1 MILSDRVALPWFPSE
16 EFASDEEMIRAIN
29 ETYNTLKEVLSID
42 GDSSLRSLLLNISS
56 YDIKHIYI
64 ANDLGLTDISQQM
77 FGQYDVY
84 TSAIKQELREKNAP
98 TAKERRNPELY
109 DERINKLFKSA
120 KSFSIEHLNSLVD
133 SEHTIQNYYKHLGA
147 YDRNGEQRVN
157 LFTQIEMAYVA
168 AKEILSGK
176 HGNIS
181 QSDAETAIIKGLLDA
196 FKSLQRFIKPLLGNG
211 EEADKDNEFDAKLR
225 EAWNTLDIVTPLYN
239 KVRNW
244 LTRKPYKIGRAHV

>member
-1 MILSDRVALPWFPSE
+1 
-16 EFASDEEMIRAIN
+16 
-29 ETYNTLKEVLSID
+29 
-42 GDSSLRSLLLNISS
+42 
-56 YDIKHIYI
+56 
-64 ANDLGLTDISQQM
+64 
-77 FGQYDVY
+77 
-84 TSAIKQELREKNAP
+84 
-98 TAKERRNPELY
+98 
-109 DERINKLFKSA
+109 
-120 KSFSIEHLNSLVD
+120 
-133 SEHTIQNYYKHLGA
+133 
-147 YDRNGEQRVN
+147 
-157 LFTQIEMAYVA
+157 MAYVA

-244 LTRKPYKIGRAHV
+244 LTRKPYSTEKIKLNFENAQLLGGWDVNKEPDCTSILLRKDGLYYLAIMNKKYNHAFDIDNLPNDGKCYEKIDYKLLPGANKMLPKVFFSKSRIKEFAPSEIIVNAYKKGSHKKGANFSISDCRRLIDFFKYNPQNETFRHSRTSRLFS